1 MLHERDAE
9 IAFKQ
14 IAGKTETPTS
24 KVYVHPESSE
34 TYNRKL
40 RCDSTKN
47 SEGRIEGFTLTKRKS
62 QKNADTI
69 GFLKNSCSR
78 P

>member
-1 MLHERDAE
+1 MHERDAE
-9 IAFKQ
+9 IAITQ
-14 IAGKTETPTS
+14 IADKTETPTS
-24 KVYVHPESSE
+24 EVYVHPESSE
-34 TYNRKL
+34 TYNRKP

-47 SEGRIEGFTLTKRKS
+47 SEGKILFIKEEES
-62 QKNADTI
+62 KNADTI